1 MALFDNLKF
10 WRKSSDPLA
19 LWAEIA
25 RAGRSS
31 KAGPTVNLDA
41 AFKQA
46 TVFACLK
53 VLSQG
58 CAQVPFKL
66 FQEVEEGGLTKI
78 KPARDLPL
86 YDLVTTKPND
96 WQTSFEFRE
105 TLVLHAALGN
115 AYVWKNMVMGGKIS
129 ELILLDPGRMV
140 VEHPNEYAAPVYKY
154 TLKDGKTVLF
164 PAEAIWHVRGPSWS
178 GFAGMDLLSM
188 AREALGLAIATEE
201 THSKLHS
208 KGVRPSGVYTVDGTL
223 SKPQYDQLRAQIDRD
238 MAGSENAGVAAIMD
252 RGAKWLST
260 SMTGLDAQHLETRNY
275 QGAEI
280 CRFLGVLPSKAG
292 FTDKTS
298 TYASA
303 EQFAIQHVVDTM
315 GPWYARIEQSADVN
329 LLTEKQR
336 AQGFYFKF
344 IAGGLLRGAAK
355 DRAEYY
361 AKALGSG
368 GSQGWMTA
376 DEVRALEEL
385 NPMGGD
391 AALLPKP
398 SAAAAAQQ
406 PKPEPPPA

>member
-1 MALFDNLKF
+1 MGFLSRAIE
-10 WRKSSDPLA
+10 RKSDPLA
-19 LWAEIA
+19 IWAEML

-31 KAGPTVNLDA
+31 KAGPIVNLDA

-66 FQEVEEGGLTKI
+66 FREGQKDGLTNI
-78 KPARDLPL
+78 QPARDLPL
-86 YDLVTTKPND
+86 YDLMTTKPND

-105 TLVLHAALGN
+105 QLVIHAALGN
-115 AYVWKNMVMGGKIS
+115 AYVWKNTLTGGRIA
-129 ELILLDPGRMV
+129 ELIILNPGRMV
-140 VEHPNEYAAPVYKY
+140 VEQMDEYAPPVYKY
-154 TLKDGKTVLF
+154 TLKDGKVLIF
-164 PAEAIWHVRGPSWS
+164 SADAIWHVRGPSWN
-178 GFAGMDLLSM
+178 GFAGMDLLNM

-201 THSKLHS
+201 SHAKLHS
-208 KGVRPSGVYTVDGTL
+208 KGVKPSGIYSVDATL
-223 SKPQYDQLRAQIDRD
+223 NPQQYKELKAWIDKD
-238 MAGSENAGVAAIMD
+238 LAGSENAGTAMIMD
-252 RGAKWLST
+252 KGAKWLQT

-280 CRFLGVLPSKAG
+280 CRFFGVLPSKAG
-292 FTDKTS
+292 FNDKTS

-315 GPWYARIEQSADVN
+315 GSWYARIEQSADVN
-329 LLTEKQR
+329 LLSAKQR
-336 AQGFYFKF
+336 ADGLYFKF
-344 IAGGLLRGAAK
+344 IASGLLRGAAK

-361 AKALGSG
+361 SKALGSG

-385 NPMGGD
+385 NPLGGE
-391 AALLPKP
+391 AAMLPAVFNAPKP
-398 SAAAAAQQ
+398 T
-406 PKPEPPPA
+406 PTPA